1 MMPLTRAEMARLLV
15 ELCGIPKVFLEKMDE
30 DDVRQLFD
38 ERLGPLKKE
47 A

>member
-1 MMPLTRAEMARLLV
+1 MALTRAEMTRLLV

-30 DDVRQLFD
+30 DAVHQLFE